1 MPYALAWLSFKLI
14 FFSHTLFRIMLCIS
28 SVLVNSYYFF
38 FLNQSIFV
46 EFVQL
51 QLLGYR
57 KFKLFN

>member
-1 MPYALAWLSFKLI
+1 MHYALAWISFKLI
-14 FFSHTLFRIMLCIS
+14 IFSHTLFRIILCIS
-28 SVLVNSYYFF
+28 CVLVNSYYF